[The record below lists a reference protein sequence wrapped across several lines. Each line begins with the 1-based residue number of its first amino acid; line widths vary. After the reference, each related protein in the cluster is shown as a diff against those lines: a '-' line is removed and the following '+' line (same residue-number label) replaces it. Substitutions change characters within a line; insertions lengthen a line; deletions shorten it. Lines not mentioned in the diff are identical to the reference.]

1 MKKFTALY
9 GALDSTNRSS
19 EKIALMVDYFR
30 NADAADSAWALFFL
44 TGRRLKR
51 LVPLP
56 VVREL
61 ATKLAGLSHWLFQEC
76 YDNVGDLAETIALLL
91 PEPGPESKSSSGS
104 GSLTDSAVDMTLA
117 AFVEEHVLALRG
129 ADNIAERLT
138 TTWSMLNLEE
148 KFVFNKLITGA
159 LRVGVS
165 QQNVVR
171 ALANLSGVDANVLT
185 HRLMG
190 DWEPV
195 AAFYES
201 LFGPGQSNIAAPYP
215 FYLSHPI
222 EGGAESLGQIQEWLA
237 EWKWDGIRAQIIKRE
252 GQIFIWSRGEELIT
266 ERFPE
271 VAEAAGRLPDGTVID
286 GEILAWSH
294 EENDVQPFAQLQKR
308 IGRKVVCKKML
319 AEVPC
324 IFMAFDL
331 IEENGIDIRD
341 TSLADRRRKL
351 ISIIAPGQGDEVP
364 SCRASLPGLRVSTS
378 VECVSWSELAYMR
391 ANSRLLKV
399 EGLMLKR
406 LDSTYGVGRKKGEWW
421 KWKIEPYSIDA
432 VLINAQKGHG
442 RRASLYTDYTFALW
456 KDDELVPV
464 AKAYS
469 GLTDEEIRFVD
480 EFVRQNTIE
489 KFGPVRTVKPGLVFE
504 LAFEGIQL
512 SPRHKSGIAV
522 RFPRMARLR
531 TDKKIEEAD
540 SLNALHDLLRVDV
553 WQKS

>member
-19 EKIALMVDYFR
+19 EKIALMVDYFS
-30 NADAADSAWALFFL
+30 NADAADCAWALFFL

-61 ATKLAGLSHWLFQEC
+61 ATQLAGLSHWLFQEC
-76 YDNVGDLAETIALLL
+76 YDNVGDIAETIALLL
-91 PEPGPESKSSSGS
+91 PEPAAESRSGSDSSSS
-104 GSLTDSAVDMTLA
+104 SSFSSSSSSSSSLSSSSLTGSAVDMTLA
-117 AFVEEHVLALRG
+117 AFVEEHVLVLRG
-129 ADNIAERLT
+129 ADNIEERLT
-138 TTWSMLNLEE
+138 ATWSMLNLEE

-195 AAFYES
+195 ATFYES

-271 VAEAAGRLPDGTVID
+271 VAAAAARLPDGTVID

-308 IGRKVVCKKML
+308 IGRKVVGKKML

-324 IFMAFDL
+324 VFMSFDL
-331 IEENGIDIRD
+331 IEENGVDIRE
-341 TSLADRRRKL
+341 TSLAERRRRL
-351 ISIIAPGQGDEVP
+351 INIIAPGQGDEAP
-364 SCRASLPGLRVSTS
+364 SCRASLPGLRVSSS
-378 VECVSWSELAYMR
+378 VDLS
-391 ANSRLLKV
+391 
-399 EGLMLKR
+399 
-406 LDSTYGVGRKKGEWW
+406 
-421 KWKIEPYSIDA
+421 
-432 VLINAQKGHG
+432 LIH
-442 RRASLYTDYTFALW
+442 
-456 KDDELVPV
+456 
-464 AKAYS
+464 
-469 GLTDEEIRFVD
+469 I
-480 EFVRQNTIE
+480 
-489 KFGPVRTVKPGLVFE
+489 
-504 LAFEGIQL
+504 
-512 SPRHKSGIAV
+512 
-522 RFPRMARLR
+522 
-531 TDKKIEEAD
+531 
-540 SLNALHDLLRVDV
+540 
-553 WQKS
+553 